1 MVWSPEK
8 LQVEKI
14 VRARLRACLPNGGR
28 GVAESLFRF
37 HVREVLQSMPAWDV
51 RIVSADSEA
60 QVESL
65 SPEGLRA
72 QWMEAGPRGAAAD
85 RHWAS
90 KRAIVLAF
98 YF

>member
-1 MVWSPEK
+1 MAWSPEK

-14 VRARLRACLPNGGR
+14 VRPRLRAWWPSGGR
-28 GVAESLFRF
+28 GVAESFFRSY
-37 HVREVLQSMPAWDV
+37 VRGVLQSMPAWDV

-65 SPEGLRA
+65 SLERLRA

-90 KRAIVLAF
+90 KHAIVLDF
-98 YF
+98 YL